1 MTAAGVE
8 DDVRT
13 DGPVLTPGS
22 PPGAKRFR
30 TGRYWR
36 ELIFSR
42 VLPALFFSV
51 FLARYLLTFWGSL
64 NAVERPF
71 DYLFVLQQLLALA
84 YFTMLVV
91 LYTTRLPARG
101 TDHRFAVVFIAFT
114 GTFSAIAASFL
125 PGGGRHDWLVIPADI
140 IATVGLAYAVWG
152 LAYLRR
158 SFSIVPEARRLVT
171 GGPYAFSRHPVYLGE
186 IVTAIGVNL
195 ATAGWPG
202 ALAVLYFVICEVLRM
217 RWEEGVLARAFP
229 QEYPAYASRV
239 PRFVP
244 NPLKALS

>member
-1 MTAAGVE
+1 MTAADVE
-8 DDVRT
+8 EDVRAE
-13 DGPVLTPGS
+13 GPIPVAGPSRL
-22 PPGAKRFR
+22 R

-36 ELIFSR
+36 ELIFGR
-42 VLPALFFSV
+42 LLPALFFSL
-51 FLARYLLTFWGSL
+51 FLVRYLLTLWGSL
-64 NAVERPF
+64 HAIHRPF

-91 LYTTRLPARG
+91 LYSTRLPARG
-101 TDHRFAVVFIAFT
+101 TDHRFAVIVIAFS
-114 GTFSAIAASFL
+114 GTFSALAASFL
-125 PGGGRHDWLVIPADI
+125 PGGGRHDWLVIPADV
-140 IATVGLAYAVWG
+140 IATFGLGYAVWG

-186 IVTAIGVNL
+186 IITAIGINL
-195 ATAGWPG
+195 ATAGWAS
-202 ALAVLYFVICEVLRM
+202 ALAVLYFVICELLRM

-239 PRFVP
+239 PRYAP